1 MKYGHWPFRLDRSDA
16 PPIIVYITIAHNATA
31 QAVIEA
37 ATLDAIPFINTHP
50 TAPTFI
56 SFAITLRWLPPSFSV
71 RRRRSAGATLAP
83 HCVRCSAG
91 EWW

>member
-37 ATLDAIPFINTHP
+37 ATLDAIPFINTPDRPDVHLICDNP
-50 TAPTFI
+50 ALAAAFILGAAPALSGRDTCTA
-56 SFAITLRWLPPSFSV
+56 LRSV
-71 RRRRSAGATLAP
+71 QCR
-83 HCVRCSAG
+83 
-91 EWW
+91 